1 VDGATNGVT
10 MPFADRSDLRHT
22 LATACRIL
30 ARAGLVEDILGHV
43 SVRVGDDHVLV
54 RCRGPRE
61 RGLAYTTPDDIRLVS
76 FEGDDPGDGYAVP
89 NELPIHL
96 AVLRADPA
104 VNAVVH
110 AHPPVVIAADL
121 AGVPLVPLVGAYN
134 IPAARLAA
142 GGIPVYPRGVL
153 IRTPE
158 LAAEMVAAMG
168 NQPVCVLRGH
178 GITAVG
184 ATIEQAVARALAL
197 DSLARMATSV
207 VAFGGTVRPLPDDD
221 LAMLPDLG
229 SAFDDGLVWR
239 HHVARLEAAGIAI
252 TGTAGGGHD

>member
-1 VDGATNGVT
+1 MRPD
-10 MPFADRSDLRHT
+10 DRPELRRK
-22 LATACRIL
+22 LATASRIL
-30 ARAGLVEDILGHV
+30 ANAGLVEDVLGHV
-43 SVRVGDDHVLV
+43 SVRAGDDHLLV

-61 RGLAYTTPDDIRLVS
+61 RGLAFTTPDDIRLVALD
-76 FEGDDPGDGYAVP
+76 GGDPGDGYVAP
-89 NELPIHL
+89 NELAIHV
-96 AVLRADPA
+96 AVLRADPD
-104 VNAVVH
+104 VDAVVH

-134 IPAARLAA
+134 IPAATLAA

-168 NQPVCVLRGH
+168 GRPACVLRGH
-178 GITAVG
+178 GITVAG

-207 VAFGGTVRPLPDDD
+207 VALGGTVQPLPDDD
-221 LAMLPDLG
+221 LALLPDLG
-229 SAFDDGLVWR
+229 QAFNDELMWR
-239 HHVARLEAAGIAI
+239 HHEARLEAAGIAI
-252 TGTAGGGHD
+252 DTSTGVRA